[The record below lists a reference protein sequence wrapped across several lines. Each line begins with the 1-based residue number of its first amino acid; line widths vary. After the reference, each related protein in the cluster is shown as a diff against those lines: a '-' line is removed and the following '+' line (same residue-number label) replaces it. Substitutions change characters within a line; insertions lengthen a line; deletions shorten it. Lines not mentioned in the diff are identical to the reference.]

1 MVGQKVEALVE
12 EETGVRVEVTDVNGS
27 TRCTLDSEYVIA
39 CDGASS
45 QVRKTLNIKLSGG
58 AIPVKFYLVHFRSSD
73 LTRIQNQGQFWHI
86 FYTNRAVIIAQDEI
100 ETWTAHLSVPI
111 AEDTSCWDPLSVI
124 YRVLG
129 GSAGSYKIRVDE
141 VIVSGIWRPNICV
154 ADKYRSKGGRVF
166 LAGDSAH
173 QTIPTGGYGGSTGLG
188 DGYDIAWK
196 LAAVINGFG
205 GEDLLRSYEIERKP
219 VAEQNVV
226 RGGVH
231 MEFHKTRSEW
241 VQNASDPLLVTTDSE
256 EGAEL
261 RDRLIKHIEENDR
274 EHKDLGIEID
284 YRFPESSVVV
294 SEQDGDAKEPE
305 WSPEWYTP
313 STWPGHRA
321 PHILLSDGQTSI
333 FDLYGLEFTI
343 VDFSATGVALKAFE
357 AAAKKVNIP
366 LTLVHL
372 PDETHAREIWERDAV
387 LIRPDGYVAWRTPNN
402 TDTVAEHVAKAALLT
417 AAGRAEELTASH
429 EPSTE
434 IKGRL

>member
-1 MVGQKVEALVE
+1 MVGQKFEALVE
-12 EETGVRVEVTDVNGS
+12 EENGVRVEVTDMDGS
-27 TRCTLDSEYVIA
+27 ARRTLDTEYVIA

-45 QVRKTLNIKLSGG
+45 QVRKTLDIKMSGG
-58 AIPVKFYLVHFRSSD
+58 VVPIKFYLVHFRSTD

-86 FYTNRAVIIAQDEI
+86 FYTNGAVIIAQDET
-100 ETWTAHLSVPI
+100 ETWTAHLSVPV
-111 AEDTSCWDPLSVI
+111 AEDTSGWDPLSVI

-129 GSAGSYKIRVDE
+129 GSAGPYKIRVDE
-141 VIVSGIWRPNICV
+141 VIVSGIWRPKICV
-154 ADKYRSKGGRVF
+154 ADKYRSEGGRVF

-173 QTIPTGGYGGSTGLG
+173 QTIPTGGYGGNTGFG

-219 VAEQNVV
+219 VAEKNIV

-231 MEFHKTRSEW
+231 MESHKTRGDW
-241 VQNASDPLLVTTDSE
+241 VNNASDPSLVTTDSE

-261 RDRLIKHIEENDR
+261 RDRLIKHIEDNDR
-274 EHKDLGIEID
+274 ENKDLGIEID
-284 YRFPESSVVV
+284 YRFPESLVVA
-294 SEQDGDAKEPE
+294 SEQEGEAKEPE
-305 WSPEWYTP
+305 WSPERYTP

-333 FDLYGLEFTI
+333 FDLYGLEYTI
-343 VDFSATGVALKAFE
+343 VDFSATGETLRAFE
-357 AAAKKVNIP
+357 AAAKSVNIP

-372 PDETHAREIWERDAV
+372 QDETHAREIWERDAV
-387 LIRPDGYVAWRTPNN
+387 LIRPDGYVAWRTPHD

-417 AAGRAEELTASH
+417 AAGRAEESTAVHQSR
-429 EPSTE
+429 TD
-434 IKGRL
+434 IKERL